1 MSIELTDAK
10 RYDLEKDRIIT
21 HILYANRAGM
31 EIDDKYLSKMLN
43 IDLADVNRVLTTLH
57 TENIIK

>member
-1 MSIELTDAK
+1 MSLELTDAK
-10 RYDLEKDRIIT
+10 RYDLEKERIIT

-31 EIDDKYLSKMLN
+31 EVNDKYLAKMLSIN
-43 IDLADVNRVLTTLH
+43 ITDINRVLTALR

>member
-1 MSIELTDAK
+1 MSIELTDTK

-21 HILYANRAGM
+21 HILYANRAEM

-43 IDLADVNRVLTTLH
+43 IDLADVNHVLTALR